1 MTQDMTH
8 DIFNKIEKEL
18 MKILTRT
25 PGVFRSQYDLYS
37 ELLEEFDDIK
47 DPIEKDNFKIRFLLV
62 LRKLPSIFD
71 DIVVKNNNG
80 VLSAIFSIESLD
92 KNNDLDSYENI
103 DSTNKSNISMPSEI
117 SVIRFI
123 VDEKIEKYYS
133 KKDYLNNTLL
143 HYLVND
149 NDYDRIN
156 KIMGSNTLN
165 LSFLDE
171 NDEGKTPLD
180 LIKDIRISNL
190 FIKELIQTNNDNFN
204 KIGSLEMKYNELASD
219 FNDIKIGISY
229 SRILQALFFAFITYR
244 LFL

>member
-1 MTQDMTH
+1 MTQIMTD

-80 VLSAIFSIESLD
+80 VLNAIYSIESLD
-92 KNNDLDSYENI
+92 KTLETDSYEKI
-103 DSTNKSNISMPSEI
+103 DSTNISMPSEI

-190 FIKELIQTNNDNFN
+190 FIKELIQSNTDNFN
-204 KIGSLEMKYNELASD
+204 KIGSLELKHDNLKSEVINL
-219 FNDIKIGISY
+219 KIDLILTRFLEIIIFSY
-229 SRILQALFFAFITYR
+229 IGYKLFF
-244 LFL
+244 

>member
-1 MTQDMTH
+1 MTQIMTH

-80 VLSAIFSIESLD
+80 ILSAIFSIESLD
-92 KNNDLDSYENI
+92 KTLETESYEKI
-103 DSTNKSNISMPSEI
+103 DSTNISMPSEI
-117 SVIRFI
+117 AVIRFI

-190 FIKELIQTNNDNFN
+190 FIKELIQSNTDNFN
-204 KIGSLEMKYNELASD
+204 KIGSLELKHDNLKSEVINLKVDVLLTRFLELIIFSY
-219 FNDIKIGISY
+219 IGY
-229 SRILQALFFAFITYR
+229 KLFF
-244 LFL
+244 

>member
-1 MTQDMTH
+1 MTQIMTD

-80 VLSAIFSIESLD
+80 VLNAIYSIESLD
-92 KNNDLDSYENI
+92 KTLETDSYEKI
-103 DSTNKSNISMPSEI
+103 DSTNISMPSEI

-149 NDYDRIN
+149 SDYDRIN

-190 FIKELIQTNNDNFN
+190 FIKELIQSNTDNFN
-204 KIGSLEMKYNELASD
+204 KIGSLELKHDNLKSEVINL
-219 FNDIKIGISY
+219 KIDLILTRFLEIIIFSY
-229 SRILQALFFAFITYR
+229 IGYKLFF
-244 LFL
+244 

>member
-1 MTQDMTH
+1 MTQNITN

-37 ELLEEFDDIK
+37 ELLQEFDDIK
-47 DPIEKDNFKIRFLLV
+47 DPVEKENFKIRFLLV

-71 DIVVKNNNG
+71 DIIVKNNNG
-80 VLSAIFSIESLD
+80 ILSAIFSMESSE
-92 KNNDLDSYENI
+92 KNLEMDSYEKI
-103 DSTNKSNISMPSEI
+103 DTNDISMPSEI
-117 SVIRFI
+117 AVIRFI

-149 NDYDRIN
+149 SDYERIN
-156 KIMGSNTLN
+156 KIMGCNTLN

-190 FIKELIQTNNDNFN
+190 FIKELIKNNTDNFN
-204 KIGSLEMKYNELASD
+204 KIGKLEIKYKDLESEIVNMNTNMVMTK
-219 FNDIKIGISY
+219 FIVMIMFFYIGYTI
-229 SRILQALFFAFITYR
+229 FT
-244 LFL
+244 

>member
-1 MTQDMTH
+1 MTQDITY

-37 ELLEEFDDIK
+37 ELLEEFDNIK
-47 DPIEKDNFKIRFLLV
+47 DPIEKENFKIRFLLV

-71 DIVVKNNNG
+71 DIVVRNNNG
-80 VLSAIFSIESLD
+80 ILSAIYSIESLD
-92 KNNDLDSYENI
+92 KNLETDSFEKI
-103 DSTNKSNISMPSEI
+103 DSTNIIMPSEI

-190 FIKELIQTNNDNFN
+190 FIKELIQNNSDNFN
-204 KIGSLEMKYNELASD
+204 KIGTLEIKYNELKSEVV
-219 FNDIKIGISY
+219 NMKVDIIFTRFMEVIIFSY
-229 SRILQALFFAFITYR
+229 IAYNLLF
-244 LFL
+244 

>member
-1 MTQDMTH
+1 MKH

-18 MKILTRT
+18 MKILTRS
-25 PGVFRSQYDLYS
+25 PGVFKSQYDLYS

-71 DIVVKNNNG
+71 DIVVKNKNG
-80 VLSAIFSIESLD
+80 ILSAIYSIESLD
-92 KNNDLDSYENI
+92 KTLETDSYEKI
-103 DSTNKSNISMPSEI
+103 DTNDISMPSEI
-117 SVIRFI
+117 AVIRFI

-149 NDYDRIN
+149 SDYERIN
-156 KIMGSNTLN
+156 KIMGCNTLN

-190 FIKELIQTNNDNFN
+190 FIKELIKNNTDNFN
-204 KIGSLEMKYNELASD
+204 KIGKLEIKYKDLESEIVNINTYMVMTR
-219 FNDIKIGISY
+219 FIVMIMFCYIGYTI
-229 SRILQALFFAFITYR
+229 FT
-244 LFL
+244 

>member
-1 MTQDMTH
+1 MTQIMTD

-80 VLSAIFSIESLD
+80 VLNAIYSIESLD
-92 KNNDLDSYENI
+92 KTLETDSYEKI
-103 DSTNKSNISMPSEI
+103 DSTNISMPSEI

-190 FIKELIQTNNDNFN
+190 FIKELIQSNTDNFN
-204 KIGSLEMKYNELASD
+204 KIGSLELKHDNLKSEVINLKIDLILTRFLELIIFSY
-219 FNDIKIGISY
+219 IGY
-229 SRILQALFFAFITYR
+229 KLFF
-244 LFL
+244 

>member
-1 MTQDMTH
+1 MKQNMTD

-25 PGVFRSQYDLYS
+25 PGVFRNQFNLYS
-37 ELLEEFDDIK
+37 ELLEEFDDII
-47 DPIEKDNFKIRFLLV
+47 DPVEKDNFKIRFLLV

-71 DIVVKNNNG
+71 NIVVENNNG
-80 VLSAIFSIESLD
+80 VLSAIYSIESLD
-92 KNNDLDSYENI
+92 KNLQTNSYENI
-103 DSTNKSNISMPSEI
+103 NNTDISMPSEI

-149 NDYDRIN
+149 NDYERIN

-165 LSFLDE
+165 LSFLDK
-171 NDEGKTPLD
+171 NDEGKAPLD

-190 FIKELIQTNNDNFN
+190 FIKELIKNNTDNLN
-204 KIGSLEMKYNELASD
+204 KIKKMELTIIKLETEVIKTKV
-219 FNDIKIGISY
+219 DIMFT
-229 SRILQALFFAFITYR
+229 RILEIVIIFCIAYKLFY
-244 LFL
+244 L

>member
-1 MTQDMTH
+1 MTQNMTP

-18 MKILTRT
+18 MKILTRS

-37 ELLEEFDDIK
+37 ELLEEFDDFK
-47 DPIEKDNFKIRFLLV
+47 DPIEKENFKIRFLLV

-92 KNNDLDSYENI
+92 KTLETESYEKI
-103 DSTNKSNISMPSEI
+103 DSTNISMPSEI
-117 SVIRFI
+117 AVIRFI

-190 FIKELIQTNNDNFN
+190 FIKELIQSNNDNFN
-204 KIGSLEMKYNELASD
+204 KIGSLEMKHNELLSD
-219 FNDIKIGISY
+219 FNDIKIGITY
-229 SRILQALFFAFITYR
+229 SRIFQTLFFTFIIYK

>member
-1 MTQDMTH
+1 MTQDITY

-37 ELLEEFDDIK
+37 ELLEEFDNIK
-47 DPIEKDNFKIRFLLV
+47 DPIEKENFKIRFLLV

-80 VLSAIFSIESLD
+80 ILSAIYSIESLD
-92 KNNDLDSYENI
+92 KNLETDSFEKI
-103 DSTNKSNISMPSEI
+103 DSTNIIMPSEI

-190 FIKELIQTNNDNFN
+190 FIKELIQNNSDNFN
-204 KIGSLEMKYNELASD
+204 KIGTLEIKYNELKSEVV
-219 FNDIKIGISY
+219 NMKVDIIFTRFMEVIIFSY
-229 SRILQALFFAFITYR
+229 IAYNLLF
-244 LFL
+244 

>member
-1 MTQDMTH
+1 MTQDMKH

-18 MKILTRT
+18 MKILTRS
-25 PGVFRSQYDLYS
+25 PGVFKSQYDLYS

-71 DIVVKNNNG
+71 DIVVKNKNG
-80 VLSAIFSIESLD
+80 ILSAIYSIESLD
-92 KNNDLDSYENI
+92 KTLETDSYEKI
-103 DSTNKSNISMPSEI
+103 DTNDISMPSEI
-117 SVIRFI
+117 AVIRFI

-133 KKDYLNNTLL
+133 KKDYINNTLL

-149 NDYDRIN
+149 SDYERIN
-156 KIMGSNTLN
+156 KIMGCNTLN

-190 FIKELIQTNNDNFN
+190 FIKELIKNNTDNFN
-204 KIGSLEMKYNELASD
+204 KIGKLEIKYKDLESEIVNINTYMVMTR
-219 FNDIKIGISY
+219 FIVMIMFCYIGYTI
-229 SRILQALFFAFITYR
+229 FT
-244 LFL
+244 

>member
-1 MTQDMTH
+1 MTQDMKH

-18 MKILTRT
+18 MKILTRS
-25 PGVFRSQYDLYS
+25 PGVFKSQYDLYS

-71 DIVVKNNNG
+71 DIVVKNKNG
-80 VLSAIFSIESLD
+80 ILSAIYSIESLD
-92 KNNDLDSYENI
+92 KTLETDSYEKI
-103 DSTNKSNISMPSEI
+103 DTNDISMPSEI
-117 SVIRFI
+117 AVIRFI

-149 NDYDRIN
+149 SDYERIN
-156 KIMGSNTLN
+156 KIMGCNTLN

-190 FIKELIQTNNDNFN
+190 FIKELIKNNTDNFN
-204 KIGSLEMKYNELASD
+204 KIGKLEIKYKDLESEIVNINTYMVMTR
-219 FNDIKIGISY
+219 FIVMIMFCYIGYTI
-229 SRILQALFFAFITYR
+229 FT
-244 LFL
+244 